1 MGHDERVVWLLDD
14 VVEVEGLSWSI
25 QIWVI
30 AHDFKE
36 SKRLKSLISWDDGE
50 WFTMIEWGDCQRALM
65 ITTEH
70 QWEFSHDFREID
82 MIIKELVF
90 SIGHVKSW
98 KHDVRGYGQRIGG
111 YHFMSLFILSPLH
124 TELPIASPLS
134 LTRAP

>member
-1 MGHDERVVWLLDD
+1 
-14 VVEVEGLSWSI
+14 
-25 QIWVI
+25 
-30 AHDFKE
+30 
-36 SKRLKSLISWDDGE
+36 
-50 WFTMIEWGDCQRALM
+50 M

-82 MIIKELVF
+82 MIIKELIF